1 MPIKIVPI
9 KSKKK
14 KKTGMGES
22 KVPSNKNMGL
32 DSMQPKKRPKKAK
45 GGGMLKSVPKENKGL
60 GKLPEKVRNN
70 MGYMKTGGKVM
81 KMRGGGMAERG
92 LNFRI
97 R

>member
-1 MPIKIVPI
+1 
-9 KSKKK
+9 
-14 KKTGMGES
+14 
-22 KVPSNKNMGL
+22 
-32 DSMQPKKRPKKAK
+32 
-45 GGGMLKSVPKENKGL
+45 MLKSVPKENKGL
-60 GKLPEKVRNN
+60 GKIPEKVRNN